1 MKTIQ
6 NSGLNF
12 LQMTEEELSLT
23 EKSIKDVKTGIKLYV
38 DKEICEIIDEIE
50 ANEKINYLKGLTIR
64 QLEEEKD
71 EKVKKRQSEICSQ
84 ISNQRFKTHNLIYL

>member
-12 LQMTEEELSLT
+12 LQLTEEELSLT

-50 ANEKINYLKGLTIR
+50 ASEKINQLKGLTIS

-71 EKVKKRQSEICSQ
+71 EKVKKLI
-84 ISNQRFKTHNLIYL
+84 NLIIENYD

>member
-12 LQMTEEELSLT
+12 LQLAEEELSLT

-50 ANEKINYLKGLTIR
+50 ANEKINQLKGLTIG

-71 EKVKKRQSEICSQ
+71 EKVKKLI
-84 ISNQRFKTHNLIYL
+84 NLIISTN

>member
-12 LQMTEEELSLT
+12 LQQPEEELSLA
-23 EKSIKDVKTGIKLYV
+23 EKAIKDVKTGIKLDI
-38 DKEICEIIDEIE
+38 DKEICEIIYEIE
-50 ANEKINYLKGLTIR
+50 ASEKINQLKVLTIS

-71 EKVKKRQSEICSQ
+71 EKVKKQ
-84 ISNQRFKTHNLIYL
+84 INLIISTQ

>member
-12 LQMTEEELSLT
+12 LQLTEEELSLA
-23 EKSIKDVKTGIKLYV
+23 EKSIKDVKTGIKLEV

-50 ANEKINYLKGLTIR
+50 AKQKINQLKGLTIS
-64 QLEEEKD
+64 QLEED
-71 EKVKKRQSEICSQ
+71 KR
-84 ISNQRFKTHNLIYL
+84 

>member
-12 LQMTEEELSLT
+12 LQQAEEELSLT
-23 EKSIKDVKTGIKLYV
+23 EKSIKDVKTGIKLYI

-50 ANEKINYLKGLTIR
+50 ANEKINKLKSLTI
-64 QLEEEKD
+64 
-71 EKVKKRQSEICSQ
+71 S
-84 ISNQRFKTHNLIYL
+84 

>member
-6 NSGLNF
+6 NSGINF

-38 DKEICEIIDEIE
+38 DKEICEIIDDIE
-50 ANEKINYLKGLTIR
+50 AGEKINHLKCLTIN

-71 EKVKKRQSEICSQ
+71 EKVKKTDKF
-84 ISNQRFKTHNLIYL
+84 NYFN

>member
-12 LQMTEEELSLT
+12 LQLTEEELSLT
-23 EKSIKDVKTGIKLYV
+23 EKAIKDVKTGIKLYV

-50 ANEKINYLKGLTIR
+50 ANEKINRLKDLTIS

-71 EKVKKRQSEICSQ
+71 EKVKKLI
-84 ISNQRFKTHNLIYL
+84 NLIISA

>member
-6 NSGLNF
+6 NSCLNF
-12 LQMTEEELSLT
+12 LQLPEEELSLA
-23 EKSIKDVKTGIKLYV
+23 EKAIKDVKTGIKLDI

-50 ANEKINYLKGLTIR
+50 ASEKIEQLKGLIIS

-71 EKVKKRQSEICSQ
+71 EKVKKLI
-84 ISNQRFKTHNLIYL
+84 NLIISA

>member
-12 LQMTEEELSLT
+12 LQLTEEELSLT
-23 EKSIKDVKTGIKLYV
+23 EKSIKDVKTGIKLYI

-50 ANEKINYLKGLTIR
+50 ANEKINKLKGLTII

-71 EKVKKRQSEICSQ
+71 EKVKKLI
-84 ISNQRFKTHNLIYL
+84 NLIIENYD

>member
-12 LQMTEEELSLT
+12 LQLTDEELSLA
-23 EKSIKDVKTGIKLYV
+23 EKSIKDVKPGIKLYV
-38 DKEICEIIDEIE
+38 DKEICEILDEIE
-50 ANEKINYLKGLTIR
+50 ANEKFNQLKELTIS

-71 EKVKKRQSEICSQ
+71 EKVKKLI
-84 ISNQRFKTHNLIYL
+84 NLIISTN

>member
-12 LQMTEEELSLT
+12 LQLTEEELSLT
-23 EKSIKDVKTGIKLYV
+23 EKAIKDVKTGIKLYV

-50 ANEKINYLKGLTIR
+50 ANEKINRLKGLTIR

-71 EKVKKRQSEICSQ
+71 EKVKKLI
-84 ISNQRFKTHNLIYL
+84 NLIVSAE

>member
-12 LQMTEEELSLT
+12 LQLTEEELSLT
-23 EKSIKDVKTGIKLYV
+23 EKSIKDVKTGIKLDI

-50 ANEKINYLKGLTIR
+50 ASEKINQLKGLTIS

-71 EKVKKRQSEICSQ
+71 EKVKKLI
-84 ISNQRFKTHNLIYL
+84 NLIISTT

>member
-12 LQMTEEELSLT
+12 LQLTEEELSLT

-50 ANEKINYLKGLTIR
+50 ASDKINKLKGLTIS
-64 QLEEEKD
+64 QLEDEKD
-71 EKVKKRQSEICSQ
+71 EKVKKPKNVSQ
-84 ISNQRFKTHNLIYL
+84 KSVSRSPTNV

>member
-1 MKTIQ
+1 MKTMQ

-12 LQMTEEELSLT
+12 LQQVEEELSLA
-23 EKSIKDVKTGIKLYV
+23 EKSIKDVKTGIKLDI

-50 ANEKINYLKGLTIR
+50 ANEQINQLKRLTIS

-71 EKVKKRQSEICSQ
+71 EKVKKLI
-84 ISNQRFKTHNLIYL
+84 NLIISTN

>member
-12 LQMTEEELSLT
+12 LQLTEEELSLT

-50 ANEKINYLKGLTIR
+50 AREKINQLKCLTIS

-71 EKVKKRQSEICSQ
+71 EKVKKLI
-84 ISNQRFKTHNLIYL
+84 NLIIENYD

>member
-12 LQMTEEELSLT
+12 LQPTEEELSLT
-23 EKSIKDVKTGIKLYV
+23 EKAIKDVKTGIKLYV

-50 ANEKINYLKGLTIR
+50 ANEKINQLKGLTIS

-71 EKVKKRQSEICSQ
+71 EKVKKLI
-84 ISNQRFKTHNLIYL
+84 NLIISAE

>member
-6 NSGLNF
+6 NAGLNF
-12 LQMTEEELSLT
+12 LQLTEEELSLT

-50 ANEKINYLKGLTIR
+50 ANEKINQLKSLTIS
-64 QLEEEKD
+64 QLEEEK
-71 EKVKKRQSEICSQ
+71 R
-84 ISNQRFKTHNLIYL
+84 

>member
-12 LQMTEEELSLT
+12 LQLTEEELSLT

-50 ANEKINYLKGLTIR
+50 ASEKINLLKGLTIS

-71 EKVKKRQSEICSQ
+71 EKVKKLI
-84 ISNQRFKTHNLIYL
+84 NLIIENYD

>member
-12 LQMTEEELSLT
+12 LHMAEEELSLT
-23 EKSIKDVKTGIKLYV
+23 EKAIKDVKTGIKLDV

-50 ANEKINYLKGLTIR
+50 ASEKK
-64 QLEEEKD
+64 LEEQKD
-71 EKVKKRQSEICSQ
+71 EKVKKLI
-84 ISNQRFKTHNLIYL
+84 NLIISTN

>member
-12 LQMTEEELSLT
+12 LQRTEEELSLA

-50 ANEKINYLKGLTIR
+50 ASEKIN
-64 QLEEEKD
+64 
-71 EKVKKRQSEICSQ
+71 
-84 ISNQRFKTHNLIYL
+84 

>member
-12 LQMTEEELSLT
+12 LQLTEDELSLT
-23 EKSIKDVKTGIKLYV
+23 EKAIKDVKTGIKLYV

-50 ANEKINYLKGLTIR
+50 ANEKINQLKGLTIR

-71 EKVKKRQSEICSQ
+71 EKVKKLINLI
-84 ISNQRFKTHNLIYL
+84 ISNN

>member
-12 LQMTEEELSLT
+12 LQLTDEELSLA

-50 ANEKINYLKGLTIR
+50 ANEKINQLKGLTIS

-71 EKVKKRQSEICSQ
+71 EKVKKLI
-84 ISNQRFKTHNLIYL
+84 NLIIENYD

>member
-6 NSGLNF
+6 NSALNF
-12 LQMTEEELSLT
+12 LQLTEEELSLT
-23 EKSIKDVKTGIKLYV
+23 EKAIKDVKTGINLYV

-50 ANEKINYLKGLTIR
+50 ASEKINQLKGLTIS

-71 EKVKKRQSEICSQ
+71 EKVKKLI
-84 ISNQRFKTHNLIYL
+84 NLIISTN

>member
-12 LQMTEEELSLT
+12 LQLTEDELSLT
-23 EKSIKDVKTGIKLYV
+23 EKAIKDVKTGIKLYV

-50 ANEKINYLKGLTIR
+50 ANEKINQLKGLTIR

-71 EKVKKRQSEICSQ
+71 EKVKKLI
-84 ISNQRFKTHNLIYL
+84 NLIISAE

>member
-12 LQMTEEELSLT
+12 LQLTEEELSLT
-23 EKSIKDVKTGIKLYV
+23 EKAIKDVKTGIKLYV

-50 ANEKINYLKGLTIR
+50 ANEKINQLKGLTIS
-64 QLEEEKD
+64 QLEEQKD
-71 EKVKKRQSEICSQ
+71 EKVKKPI
-84 ISNQRFKTHNLIYL
+84 NLIILTT